1 MYTRNAK
8 ATLVSIFILLLC
20 IAIPTTSAR
29 RGEISRKEV
38 TAIPSQPIPLQCGN
52 LVSDTIDF
60 TGEVHQYTFN
70 GQASQKVTLTA
81 SASGFPF
88 QVTATVKIFLPSGG
102 VLDMFN
108 ANGQRQ
114 LTLLETGIYVI
125 QVSASN
131 LVSTGTYGLGLEC
144 LLPTSSVDQP
154 LVCGSLYAGSID
166 ASAKVDQR
174 TFSGQANQKVTLT
187 FGAGGF
193 PFQVTATATVFSP
206 TAMEVI
212 TFNANS
218 QQQLMLP
225 ESGTYVIQVRASNFV
240 STGTYSLGL
249 ECLLPTS
256 PVDQALVCGSL
267 YAGTIDAVAKVD
279 QFTFFGQANDKV
291 TLTLGAGNFP
301 FQVTATATVFSPTIM
316 EVITFNANSQQQL
329 MLPESGTYVIQVR
342 ASNFVSTG
350 TYSLGL
356 ECLLP
361 TSPVD
366 QALVCGSLYA
376 GTIDASA
383 KVDQL
388 TFSGQ
393 ANQNVT
399 LTLGAGGF
407 PFQVTAT
414 ATVFSPTGGEVIRFN
429 ANSQQQ
435 LMLPESG
442 TYVIQVR
449 ASNFVSTGTYSL
461 GLECLLPP
469 SPVDPLVCGSLYA
482 GTIDASAKVDQLT
495 FSGQANQKVT
505 LTFGAGGF
513 PFQVTATATVFSP
526 TGVEVIRFNA
536 NSQQQLMLPESGT
549 YVIQVRAS
557 NFVSTGTYSLGLEC
571 LLPTSPVDQALVCGS
586 LFAGTIDASAKVDQ
600 ITFSGQ
606 ANQKV
611 TLTFGAAGF
620 PFQVTAT
627 ATVFSPTAMEVITFN
642 ANSQQQLMLPESG
655 TYVIQ
660 IRTSNFVSTGT
671 YSLGLECLLPTSPVD
686 ANLICGGLEPNRPI
700 SAVAQVDQITFN
712 GQANQNVTLTLAA
725 NGFPFQVTATATV
738 FSPTGMLLET
748 FNANSQKQM
757 VLQECGTYV
766 VQVRASNLVS
776 TGTYSLGLQCIAPPS
791 VTVTLDRL
799 NTMVGASDNMTVAI
813 NPAQSTN
820 TVVML
825 SSSNTAI
832 ATVPTSV
839 TIPANATSATFQVM
853 GVAAGLATITAT
865 LPGSLGC
872 VMATVTVTPT
882 PAQIEIIPP
891 TPTTNDSIAVRI
903 FGDWPN
909 ACVPLNPMH
918 SIANNEIRIATTN
931 PGQICSQVISPWT
944 HNRQIGMLPAG
955 NYQVIVT
962 YNGSEIGRKSFTVNN
977 LVPTLTSL
985 NPNSV
990 QAGGPSFTLTVNGTN
1005 FVSGSVVRWNGS
1017 DKMTTFVS
1025 ATQLMAMIT
1034 AADIAAPGGMASVTV
1049 FNPLPGGGLSNAL
1062 PFTINP
1068 PTSTRMVQVMDASGN
1083 AGGQVMVGIELISQ
1097 GDENAL
1103 GFSLTFNPAILKNP
1117 QAVLGSHAAGAM
1129 LNTNGS
1135 QANQGRLGIALS
1147 LSTGQVFPAGNRQI
1161 VVVTFMVDA
1170 SAMAGTTP
1178 VGFGDQPISREV
1190 VGVSANPLATT
1201 WKPGIVTIST
1211 GYEAD
1216 VSPRPNGNND
1226 GTVTI
1231 ADWVQCGRF
1240 VAMLDTPSTGAGGEF
1255 QRADTAPLTTKGDGK
1270 LTVADWVQCGRYA
1283 ARLDPAMAAA
1293 GPTAP
1298 APMGTVAANSKLKGK
1313 GMEVPVSRWLR
1324 VINGGT
1330 GEGRTLTMIVELD
1343 ATGDENALGFSMSF
1357 DPAAW
1362 RFVSANPAESTS
1374 RATAHVNVNEAGK
1387 GKIGVLL
1394 ALSPGEVFSAG
1405 THQLLALSFVPIALD
1420 RVGADSFK
1428 FSDAP
1433 ILREAADV
1441 NAEPLPIKYA
1451 PDSATGRA
1459 RVDAIVSAASFDNIE
1474 LAAESIATIFGDG
1487 LSGEAQLAVTSPL
1500 PTEMAGV
1507 SVTVED
1513 SKGVRRPS
1521 PLFFVSPTQINYQIP
1536 PGTAPGLAAII
1547 VDSPTG
1553 IATTTAQ
1560 IENIAPGLFSA
1571 NASGKGAAA
1580 VLLRVKSDGTQ
1591 VFESVTRYD
1600 SAQKMFFAQPIEI
1613 GSEGDQLFL
1622 ILFGTGFR
1630 FRSDLSSVSATIG
1643 GINSEVLFV
1652 GPQGDFTG
1660 IDQVNLRLPSEL
1672 AGRGDLDVRLI
1683 VDGKPSNTVQINIK

>member
-1 MYTRNAK
+1 MRTSKPFLSLTQRLNNIIRNISLP
-8 ATLVSIFILLLC
+8 LVFLILTAVIF
-20 IAIPTTSAR
+20 
-29 RGEISRKEV
+29 
-38 TAIPSQPIPLQCGN
+38 SQPMNASRSRLASMTGKEEEALTFSSSSQATPLVCGD
-52 LVSDTIDF
+52 LKSDTIGF
-60 TGEVHQYTFN
+60 AGEVDQFTFN
-70 GQASQKVTLTA
+70 GQITERKTLTLT
-81 SASGFPF
+81 SSGF
-88 QVTATVKIFLPSGG
+88 TATAKVFLPSGG

-108 ANGQRQ
+108 ANGLRQ
-114 LTLLETGIYVI
+114 LTLPESGTYVI
-125 QVSASN
+125 QVSANN
-131 LVSTGTYGLGLEC
+131 LVSAGSYNIGFEC
-144 LLPTSSVDQP
+144 LLPTSPVDATLICGTLLSDRRIDAASQVDQ
-154 LVCGSLYAGSID
+154 I
-166 ASAKVDQR
+166 
-174 TFSGQANQKVTLT
+174 TFSGQANERKTLT
-187 FGAGGF
+187 LTSGSF
-193 PFQVTATATVFSP
+193 TAAATVFSP
-206 TAMEVI
+206 TGVVVI

-218 QQQLMLP
+218 QQQL
-225 ESGTYVIQVRASNFV
+225 T
-240 STGTYSLGL
+240 
-249 ECLLPTS
+249 
-256 PVDQALVCGSL
+256 
-267 YAGTIDAVAKVD
+267 
-279 QFTFFGQANDKV
+279 
-291 TLTLGAGNFP
+291 
-301 FQVTATATVFSPTIM
+301 
-316 EVITFNANSQQQL
+316 
-329 MLPESGTYVIQVR
+329 
-342 ASNFVSTG
+342 
-350 TYSLGL
+350 
-356 ECLLP
+356 
-361 TSPVD
+361 
-366 QALVCGSLYA
+366 
-376 GTIDASA
+376 
-383 KVDQL
+383 
-388 TFSGQ
+388 
-393 ANQNVT
+393 
-399 LTLGAGGF
+399 
-407 PFQVTAT
+407 
-414 ATVFSPTGGEVIRFN
+414 
-429 ANSQQQ
+429 
-435 LMLPESG
+435 
-442 TYVIQVR
+442 
-449 ASNFVSTGTYSL
+449 
-461 GLECLLPP
+461 
-469 SPVDPLVCGSLYA
+469 
-482 GTIDASAKVDQLT
+482 
-495 FSGQANQKVT
+495 
-505 LTFGAGGF
+505 
-513 PFQVTATATVFSP
+513 
-526 TGVEVIRFNA
+526 
-536 NSQQQLMLPESGT
+536 
-549 YVIQVRAS
+549 
-557 NFVSTGTYSLGLEC
+557 
-571 LLPTSPVDQALVCGS
+571 
-586 LFAGTIDASAKVDQ
+586 
-600 ITFSGQ
+600 
-606 ANQKV
+606 
-611 TLTFGAAGF
+611 
-620 PFQVTAT
+620 
-627 ATVFSPTAMEVITFN
+627 
-642 ANSQQQLMLPESG
+642 LPESG

-660 IRTSNFVSTGT
+660 IRANNLVSTGV
-671 YSLGLECLLPTSPVD
+671 YHIGLECLLPTSPVD
-686 ANLICGGLEPNRPI
+686 ATLICGTLLSDRRI
-700 SAVAQVDQITFN
+700 DAASQVDQITFCGLA
-712 GQANQNVTLTLAA
+712 GQQVTLTLTSG
-725 NGFPFQVTATATV
+725 GFTATATV
-738 FSPTGMLLET
+738 FPPSGMMPIT
-748 FNANSQKQM
+748 FNANGQPQLTLS
-757 VLQECGTYV
+757 ESGTFV
-766 VQVRASNLVS
+766 VQVRANNLVG
-776 TGTYSLGLQCIAPPS
+776 TGSYSLGLQCLSPPIVLS
-791 VTVTLDRL
+791 PNPPTITGG
-799 NTMVGASDNMTVAI
+799 TSSNMTVTIAI
-813 NPAQSTN
+813 AQSAPI
-820 TVVML
+820 TVAL
-825 SSSNTAI
+825 LSSNTAV
-832 ATVPTSV
+832 ATVPSSV
-839 TIPANATSATFQVM
+839 VIPANATSASFPVT
-853 GVAAGLATITAT
+853 GVANGSAMITAT
-865 LPGSLGC
+865 LPNSLGGC
-872 VMATVTVTPT
+872 NATASVTVNLILG
-882 PAQIEIIPP
+882 PAEIEITPP
-891 TPTTNDSIAVRI
+891 NPTVNDSIAVRI

-985 NPNSV
+985 TPNSA

-1025 ATQLMAMIT
+1025 ATQLTAMIT
-1034 AADIAAPGGMASVTV
+1034 AADIAASGMASVTV
-1049 FNPLPGGGLSNAL
+1049 FNPLPGGGLSNGL
-1062 PFTINP
+1062 NFTINP

-1083 AGGQVMVGIELISQ
+1083 AGGQVMVGIELVSQ

-1135 QANQGRLGIALS
+1135 QANQGRFGVALS
-1147 LSTGQVFPAGNRQI
+1147 LSTGQIFPAGNRQI

-1190 VGVSANPLATT
+1190 VGVSANPLTTT
-1201 WKPGIVTIST
+1201 WKPGTVTIST

-1240 VAMLDTPSTGAGGEF
+1240 VAMLDMPSTGAGGEF

-1293 GPTAP
+1293 GPTEP
-1298 APMGTVAANSKLKGK
+1298 APMGTVAANSKLKGE

-1330 GEGRTLTMIVELD
+1330 GEGQTLTMIVELD
-1343 ATGDENALGFSMSF
+1343 ATGDENALGFSLSF

-1459 RVDAIVSAASFDNIE
+1459 RVDATVSAASFGNVE
-1474 LAAESIATIFGDG
+1474 LATESIATIFGDG
-1487 LSGEAQLAVTSPL
+1487 LSGEAEFAVTSPL
-1500 PTEMAGV
+1500 ATEMAGV

-1513 SKGVRRPS
+1513 SKGVRRSS

-1560 IENIAPGLFSA
+1560 IQNIAPGLFSA
-1571 NASGKGAAA
+1571 NANGKGVAAA
-1580 VLLRVKSDGTQ
+1580 VLLRVKTDGAQ

-1600 SAQKMFFAQPIEI
+1600 STQKMFFAQPIEI
-1613 GSEGDQLFL
+1613 GTEGDQLFL

-1660 IDQVNLRLPSEL
+1660 IDQINLRLPSEL
-1672 AGRGDLDVRLI
+1672 VGRGDLDVRLI
-1683 VDGKPSNTVQINIK
+1683 VDGKPSNAVRINIK